1 MQYGRR
7 WAKSNDLRER
17 WERGGAS
24 VHSYRSL
31 HKLYRFTNYNRL
43 YSIESSHKCPLD
55 AVSSGGCPV
64 TSWWGVLHLGPGH
77 QRAFPR
83 GKIPAGWRGVP
94 IATSDSWGSYFS
106 DGWQRCPPGLGM
118 ASLVRDWHMPCWENM
133 QYVNPRR
140 FGVPC
145 LTGIGDVGWVFLWL
159 SILTLAGP
167 SPFSHADFNVCR
179 GGSNFRDLMFI
190 LPYYLLNRMSERQ
203 KDMPKDRRTDR
214 QTDRQT

>member
-43 YSIESSHKCPLD
+43 YSIESSHECPPD
-55 AVSSGGCPV
+55 AVSSDGCPV
-64 TSWWGVLHLGPGH
+64 TSWRGVFHLGPGH
-77 QRAFPR
+77 RRVSPR
-83 GKIPAGWRGVP
+83 GRVPAGWRGVL
-94 IATSDSWGSYFS
+94 IVMSDSWGSCLS
-106 DGWQRCPPGLGM
+106 HGWRGVLLDWVWRRRGVIDTCHVERIFDTLTLEGL
-118 ASLVRDWHMPCWENM
+118 
-133 QYVNPRR
+133 
-140 FGVPC
+140 GVPC
-145 LTGIGDVGWVFLWL
+145 LTGIVDVDWVFLWL

-167 SPFSHADFNVCR
+167 DPSLHVDFSVCW

-190 LPYYLLNRMSERQ
+190 LPYYLLVFEIIL
-203 KDMPKDRRTDR
+203 
-214 QTDRQT
+214 